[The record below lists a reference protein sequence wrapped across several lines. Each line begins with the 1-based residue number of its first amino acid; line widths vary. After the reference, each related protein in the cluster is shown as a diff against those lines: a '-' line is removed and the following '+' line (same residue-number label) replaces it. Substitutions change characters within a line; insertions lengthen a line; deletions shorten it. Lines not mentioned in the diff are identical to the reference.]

1 MRAWDAGTE
10 VPASKAYYAQGELY
24 MDRTL
29 DYLTRA
35 LETMRSCV
43 VVMKYT
49 KDAPV
54 TRTKLDYISD
64 NVQQLGMNL
73 ASLRGGF
80 RLPKDYIHPEDRN
93 GFVDAVSMAA
103 ETKTNFTC
111 RVRLVGDDGVI
122 RNVDVTSEYID
133 YDGDYYMIEYVFRE
147 VILQDS
153 ATTEKA
159 GHGKDTRGRL
169 ITKDI
174 FRKEEL
180 GELFGFFANAY
191 GLYSTV
197 VDQDGHALFPPV
209 GPEAYL
215 GHYYDMFERPENK
228 ELLEAIKRSAMMQDT
243 AVYMEIPDG
252 NPESRVSAV
261 PLMVSGV
268 YLATW
273 MLYAHDKSQTSA
285 LRMASR
291 EQYRFGELVSA
302 YIQKSA
308 LFGKRTDREKEIEE
322 QLDFEIRQKYVL
334 AELQDLIRG
343 EEKES
348 IHTIIQRAAEVLKVD
363 YAFLMHKNRI
373 NGGRENLSDA
383 WSISGGLPPE
393 WNHNSFLEQQR
404 DQLTK
409 EGYVV
414 DQRTM
419 TNQIR
424 VTMFQ
429 GIARAAILMPVPV
442 NGELIGRVVFM
453 ETRKERIWTDSE
465 VHFARLIGRMLGET
479 IEYAEGLGARQST
492 GRELLDIF
500 HQLTISIFIKDNET
514 GKVLF
519 SNDAINRRLG
529 MDLRG
534 QDSRKLIPD
543 GKEIYDS
550 YPGTVLENEAPPTG
564 IRNWRRYIHEL
575 GGIYDVTEI
584 PIEWLDGKP
593 ATTVLLRVAQD

>member
-1 MRAWDAGTE
+1 
-10 VPASKAYYAQGELY
+10 

-35 LETMRSCV
+35 LERTKSCV

-54 TRTKLDYISD
+54 TRTKLDYISE

-93 GFVDAVSMAA
+93 GFIDALSMAA
-103 ETKTNFTC
+103 EKKTNFTY

-122 RNVDVTSEYID
+122 RNVDVSSEYID
-133 YDGDYYMIEYVFRE
+133 YDGDYYLIEYVFQE
-147 VILQDS
+147 IVLQDG
-153 ATTEKA
+153 ATTETKSS
-159 GHGKDTRGRL
+159 GKGARRL
-169 ITKDI
+169 ITKDV
-174 FRKEEL
+174 FRNEEL

-197 VDQDGHALFPPV
+197 VDQDGHALLPPV

-228 ELLEAIKRSAMMQDT
+228 ELLEGIKRSAMMQDT

-291 EQYRFGELVSA
+291 EQYRFGELISGC
-302 YIQKSA
+302 IQKTVLS
-308 LFGKRTDREKEIEE
+308 GKRTEREKEIEQ

-334 AELQDLIRG
+334 AELQDLIR
-343 EEKES
+343 KEDS
-348 IHTIIQRAAEVLKVD
+348 GNIQTIIQRAAEVLEVD
-363 YAFLMHKNRI
+363 YAFLMYKNKR
-373 NGGRENLSDA
+373 NGGREELTKA

-393 WNHNSFLEQQR
+393 WNHNSFSEEQR
-404 DQLTK
+404 KQLSK

-429 GIARAAILMPVPV
+429 GIARAAMLMPVPV
-442 NGELIGRVVFM
+442 DGEVIGRVVFM

-479 IEYAEGLGARQST
+479 IEFSEGMGARRST

-500 HQLTISIFIKDNET
+500 HQLTINVFIRDDET

-519 SNDAINRRLG
+519 ANDAINRRLG
-529 MDLRG
+529 MDFKG

-543 GKEIYDS
+543 GRETYES
-550 YPGTVLENEAPPTG
+550 YPGTLREDEIPASG
-564 IRNWRRYIHEL
+564 IRNWRRYINEL

-584 PIEWLDGKP
+584 PLEWLDGRP